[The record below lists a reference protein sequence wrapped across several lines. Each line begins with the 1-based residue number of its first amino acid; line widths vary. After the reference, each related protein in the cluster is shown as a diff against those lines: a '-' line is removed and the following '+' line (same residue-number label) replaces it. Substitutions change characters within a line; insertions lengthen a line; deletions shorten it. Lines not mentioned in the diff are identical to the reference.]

1 MSEVKRTIELS
12 DPRALRALAHPTRI
26 RLVGLLRMHGPLT
39 ATKAAQLLGESS
51 GSCSFHLR
59 QLARYGL
66 VEEVAGGH
74 GRAKPW
80 QATARSTSWPSLA
93 ATPEAAA
100 ATQLLNSV
108 IVDRYLELLHDWI
121 EARPTEPP
129 EWQAAEQLGD
139 AILYLT
145 AEELTQ
151 LGSEV
156 EALLERYAE
165 RVAEPASRPAGARA
179 IAYLQLAFP
188 WQEPRR

>member
-1 MSEVKRTIELS
+1 
-12 DPRALRALAHPTRI
+12 
-26 RLVGLLRMHGPLT
+26 
-39 ATKAAQLLGESS
+39 
-51 GSCSFHLR
+51 LR

-121 EARPTEPP
+121 EVRPTEPP
-129 EWQAAEQLGD
+129 EWQEAEQLGD

-156 EALLERYAE
+156 QSLLDRYAD
-165 RVAEPASRPAGARA
+165 RVAEPASRPDGARA
-179 IAYLQLAFP
+179 VAYLQLAFP